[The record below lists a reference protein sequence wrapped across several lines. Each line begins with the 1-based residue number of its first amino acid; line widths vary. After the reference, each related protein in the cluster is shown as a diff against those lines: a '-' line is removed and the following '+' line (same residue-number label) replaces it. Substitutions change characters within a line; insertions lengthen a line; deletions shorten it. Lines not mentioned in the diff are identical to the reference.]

1 MELRY
6 ADNELER
13 RCTDERHMQR
23 KLGAQVAKALRLRID
38 ELRRAAEMADLLFFA
53 GRWEELT
60 GDRAGQWSGRLTA
73 NWRLI
78 VRPDDGGT
86 IAVLVVEI
94 TDYHKR

>member
-13 RCTDERHMQR
+13 RCADERHMQR
-23 KLGAQVAKALRLRID
+23 KLGAQVAKALRLRLD
-38 ELRRAAEMADLLFFA
+38 ELRRAAEMGDLLFFS
-53 GRWEELT
+53 GRWEELV

-78 VRPDDGGT
+78 VSPDDGT
-86 IAVLVVEI
+86 ITVLVVEI
-94 TDYHKR
+94 IDYHKR

>member
-13 RCTDERHMQR
+13 RCTDGRHMQR
-23 KLGAQVAKALRLRID
+23 KLGAQVAKALRLRVN
-38 ELRRAAEMADLLFFA
+38 ELRRADEMGDLLFFA

-78 VRPDDGGT
+78 VKPDNGT
-86 IAVLVVEI
+86 ITVLVVEI
-94 TDYHKR
+94 IDYHKR

>member
-13 RCTDERHMQR
+13 RCTDARHMQR
-23 KLGAQVAKALRLRID
+23 KLGAQVAKALRLRLD
-38 ELRRAAEMADLLFFA
+38 ELRNAAEMSDLLFFA
-53 GRWEELT
+53 GRWEELK

-78 VRPDDGGT
+78 VSPDDGAIT
-86 IAVLVVEI
+86 VLVIEI

>member
-23 KLGAQVAKALRLRID
+23 KLGVPMAKTLRLRLD
-38 ELRRAAEMADLLFFA
+38 ELRRAEEMGDLLFFA
-53 GRWEELT
+53 GKWEELK

-78 VRPDDGGT
+78 VRPEDGT
-86 IAVLVVEI
+86 ITVLVVEI

>member
-13 RCTDERHMQR
+13 RCTEQRHMQR

-38 ELRRAAEMADLLFFA
+38 ELRRAAEMGDLLFFA

-60 GDRAGQWSGRLTA
+60 GDRLGQWSGRLTA

-78 VRPDDGGT
+78 VRPDEGT
-86 IAVLVVEI
+86 ITVLVVEI
-94 TDYHKR
+94 IDYHKR